1 MEFVKK
7 NRFLD
12 VKLELQI
19 SYSDAFSLILRTVP
33 MSVYQCQSFWFL
45 QFDGKFEH
53 KKLHFVLVFNHMQ
66 KFGAH
71 KHF

>member
-45 QFDGKFEH
+45 QFDGKFLTRLESILQH
-53 KKLHFVLVFNHMQ
+53 LFKSTAL
-66 KFGAH
+66 A
-71 KHF
+71 